1 MLLIHGTVQPRQI
14 NDGNRTT
21 LTSSSKGK
29 LFHLITYAL
38 SGAFT
43 TSYSSLLST
52 AIISSLSTV
61 HCRYFGKMTDGI
73 GLSHID
79 SNGQSRMV
87 DVGKKEITMRE
98 ASAQAIVHVGPEVAA
113 LIHDN
118 QMKKGDVLAV
128 ARLAGIM
135 AAKRTAELIPL
146 CHNIVLSSIDVKA
159 QLDLSNSTIVLVS
172 TVSSLGQTGVEMES
186 LTAVTVAALTVYDM
200 CKAVTHNISIE
211 EVILLRKTGG
221 KSVDYNRRID

>member
-1 MLLIHGTVQPRQI
+1 MLLIHGTVELRQK
-14 NDGNRTT
+14 NDGNRATMAF
-21 LTSSSKGK
+21 SSRAKS
-29 LFHLITYAL
+29 FHLLTYAIAGTFL
-38 SGAFT
+38 
-43 TSYSSLLST
+43 TSYSSSSS
-52 AIISSLSTV
+52 AIISGLSST
-61 HCRYFGKMTDGI
+61 HCRFYGKMTDGKE
-73 GLSHID
+73 LSHTD
-79 SNGQSRMV
+79 GKGKSHMV
-87 DVGKKEITMRE
+87 DVGQKKITIRE

-135 AAKRTAELIPL
+135 AAKRTADLIPL

-159 QLDLSNSTIVLVS
+159 QLDLSNSNVILVS
-172 TVSSLGQTGVEMES
+172 TVSSVGQTGVEMES

-200 CKAVTHNISIE
+200 CKAVTHNISIG

-221 KSVDYNRRID
+221 KNADYNRSVN